1 MALYDISR
9 QGKKG
14 TTKDQAL
21 GDFILLENVC
31 VLIILVVKE
40 NQQFYHHVEYL
51 KILYLIRSQ

>member
-14 TTKDQAL
+14 ATKDQAL

-31 VLIILVVKE
+31 VLIIWVVKRT
-40 NQQFYHHVEYL
+40 NSF
-51 KILYLIRSQ
+51 IIT